1 MESLHQIACGS
12 NPYIAMEGQEP
23 DFIPAEFEAVKFPCR
38 STNGVWKIVE
48 ATEYSLVET
57 GEQVLLKCD
66 RINVN
71 GNCETGEPCRWN
83 EANGSQG

>member
-1 MESLHQIACGS
+1 
-12 NPYIAMEGQEP
+12 MEGKEP
-23 DFIPAEFEAVKFPCR
+23 DSLPAEFEAVTFPCR

-57 GEQVLLKCD
+57 GEQVLNKCV
-66 RINVN
+66 RIDEN